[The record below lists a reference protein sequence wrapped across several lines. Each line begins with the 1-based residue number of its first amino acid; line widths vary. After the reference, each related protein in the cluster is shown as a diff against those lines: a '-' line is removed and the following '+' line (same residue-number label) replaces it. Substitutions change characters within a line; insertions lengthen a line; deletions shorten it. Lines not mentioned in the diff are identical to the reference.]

1 VRQKGGEY
9 GSDTRLYEVVGKAN
23 SFFSL
28 PGFTVGVLLFGYLE
42 VPFIRISAAEA
53 AAPKV
58 LDGKRGCEFIRIDAI
73 EIAALKVLGLMTSGY
88 DS

>member
-1 VRQKGGEY
+1 
-9 GSDTRLYEVVGKAN
+9 
-23 SFFSL
+23 
-28 PGFTVGVLLFGYLE
+28 

-58 LDGKRGCEFIRIDAI
+58 PDSKREYEFIRIDAI
-73 EIAALKVLGLMTSGY
+73 EIAAPKMLALMTLGC